1 MNRIVIHIKASDQS
15 GIVSEYTQA
24 LSLMGINIVSLEQH
38 VEPDDLLFFMRIE
51 AEISKSNNIT
61 SIKSLPVS
69 LSLALNMSLEISTR
83 YDSNKP
89 SFQDL
94 NIL

>member
-51 AEISKSNNIT
+51 AEVTNDNSIESIKGKLGDVDVRLSSKS
-61 SIKSLPVS
+61 S
-69 LSLALNMSLEISTR
+69 E
-83 YDSNKP
+83 YDL
-89 SFQDL
+89 DY
-94 NIL
+94 